1 MAVFANHRLG
11 ENKYR
16 SHGTSSQRGLKLI
29 CLSVARFFA
38 KGKQYEIKKDR
49 PAESDELKCDK
60 TQDAAFPRPKVD
72 RK

>member
-29 CLSVARFFA
+29 CLSVARFFP
-38 KGKQYEIKKDR
+38 KGKQFEIKKVSGDG
-49 PAESDELKCDK
+49 K
-60 TQDAAFPRPKVD
+60 Q
-72 RK
+72 